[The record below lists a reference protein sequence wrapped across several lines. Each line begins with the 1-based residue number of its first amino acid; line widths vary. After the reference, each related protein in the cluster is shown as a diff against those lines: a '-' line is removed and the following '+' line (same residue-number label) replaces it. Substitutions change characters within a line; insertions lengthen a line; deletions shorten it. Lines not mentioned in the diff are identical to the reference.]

1 MVLVMS
7 ILLIRQSVQA
17 QLVQET
23 VQLGI
28 DNLIEMNFEPLKGK
42 RFVYLPIHP
51 EGLLN

>member
-1 MVLVMS
+1 MILVIS

-28 DNLIEMNFEPLKGK
+28 DNLIEML
-42 RFVYLPIHP
+42 L
-51 EGLLN
+51 GLDKTENEKIKNAAALQEL